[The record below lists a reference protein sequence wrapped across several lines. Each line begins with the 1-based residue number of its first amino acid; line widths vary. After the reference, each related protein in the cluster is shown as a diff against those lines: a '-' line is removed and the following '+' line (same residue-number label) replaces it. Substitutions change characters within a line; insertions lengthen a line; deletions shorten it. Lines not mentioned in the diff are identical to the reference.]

1 MGFIIASQLSS
12 IGDDRFVD
20 LRWKLKMPSARML
33 IGFAIFIVYLIA
45 GAIIFSTVENPKEQ
59 SLIRELREFRKQFL
73 ITHQNCLTGT

>member
-1 MGFIIASQLSS
+1 
-12 IGDDRFVD
+12 
-20 LRWKLKMPSARML
+20 ML